1 MTGKVKGIIAGGAAL
16 VILGGALA
24 ALKLMPEKT
33 EPDSSQTSSM
43 IEDTSK
49 LLYEKPESQVSSV
62 TVTNENGTYTVTAEA
77 VPPEDSSAGSG
88 EELEETFV
96 YSLDVAGELPVK
108 QNTLSG
114 IISSAASLTAEKTIE
129 ENAQDLSKYG
139 LDSASVQVRAAFRD
153 GSEKVLLLGNSAH
166 STGQVYFCFQGENTV
181 YTVSTAAVSAFS
193 LPAGNLLDLTLVPA
207 ADLDENGSP
216 VYPKIEEMRIT
227 RSDWDFPL
235 VIQYRDPDQAVA
247 NQETALAD
255 DHMIVEPVY
264 VQLHGNNSG
273 SILHGLFGLTA
284 SGVSVLHPT
293 EETMTAVGL
302 TEPAAVV
309 EMTTEDGTVT
319 LRVGGQSESG
329 GYFAMVDGYDAIVEL
344 TADQVPWVTLPMTK
358 MVSGI
363 FNTTYIFD
371 LQSLELKSPD
381 QELLF
386 TMTGED
392 QDDFEVKQNGQ
403 EMKLEY
409 FQKFYQFLLSAPNEE
424 IYLTDPAAAEPDV
437 SMVFTTKNGNVKT
450 VEFFRDADR
459 KTIIKV
465 NGKTSFRCRTS
476 YVDCLISNMEAITN
490 NGDIVTVW

>member
-1 MTGKVKGIIAGGAAL
+1 
-16 VILGGALA
+16 
-24 ALKLMPEKT
+24 
-33 EPDSSQTSSM
+33 
-43 IEDTSK
+43 
-49 LLYEKPESQVSSV
+49 
-62 TVTNENGTYTVTAEA
+62 
-77 VPPEDSSAGSG
+77 
-88 EELEETFV
+88 
-96 YSLDVAGELPVK
+96 
-108 QNTLSG
+108 
-114 IISSAASLTAEKTIE
+114 
-129 ENAQDLSKYG
+129 
-139 LDSASVQVRAAFRD
+139 
-153 GSEKVLLLGNSAH
+153 
-166 STGQVYFCFQGENTV
+166 
-181 YTVSTAAVSAFS
+181 
-193 LPAGNLLDLTLVPA
+193 
-207 ADLDENGSP
+207 
-216 VYPKIEEMRIT
+216 
-227 RSDWDFPL
+227 
-235 VIQYRDPDQAVA
+235 
-247 NQETALAD
+247 
-255 DHMIVEPVY
+255 
-264 VQLHGNNSG
+264 
-273 SILHGLFGLTA
+273 
-284 SGVSVLHPT
+284 
-293 EETMTAVGL
+293 
-302 TEPAAVV
+302 
-309 EMTTEDGTVT
+309 MTTEDGTVT